1 MSARKREDFTVF
13 KCALS
18 VRANNNLTLFL
29 CGGFE
34 QFSLVLNEF
43 NQPLS
48 LHHLPFFKALT
59 LTGFVGSFF
68 HILDNNSSY

>member
-1 MSARKREDFTVF
+1 MKGKRRVFLSARKREDFTVF

-34 QFSLVLNEF
+34 RVLSLLLNEY
-43 NQPLS
+43 QSTPI
-48 LHHLPFFKALT
+48 AA
-59 LTGFVGSFF
+59 SFAV
-68 HILDNNSSY
+68 L